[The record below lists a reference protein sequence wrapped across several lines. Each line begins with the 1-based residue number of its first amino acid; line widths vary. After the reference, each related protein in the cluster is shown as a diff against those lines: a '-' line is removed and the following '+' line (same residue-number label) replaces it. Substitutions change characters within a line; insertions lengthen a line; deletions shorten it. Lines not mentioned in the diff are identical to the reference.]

1 MKNNTALSIPVSCF
15 ALVLGALSACSD
27 ASTGFGTPQDAAAPV
42 ITFNPGSSASSSS
55 HSGTSGTAA
64 GSSTGSTSASA
75 LASSAVSSTTGASH
89 TTTSSAVSVDAGVD
103 SGSGNTGD
111 PEPPD
116 MVGMTAAHNAARAA
130 VEPPTTP
137 ALPPMA
143 WSSTI
148 AASAQAFTTN
158 CVFADTTGAYGSN
171 AFAGTGTNTPAEVVA
186 AWVGEDAN
194 YDYATNT
201 CAPGQMCGHY
211 TQVVW
216 RDSVGLGCGMT
227 NCTKNNPFTA
237 NGTGAWQLWVC
248 NYNPPG
254 NYVGEKRY

>member
-1 MKNNTALSIPVSCF
+1 MKNNPASSIAVSCF
-15 ALVLGALSACSD
+15 ALALGALPACSD
-27 ASTGFGTPQDAAAPV
+27 SSTGFGTSDAATSVASTSAGSTAGSSSHSTSTGTGAGSSSSSGSGSAV
-42 ITFNPGSSASSSS
+42 ASSATAGSQSTESSASS
-55 HSGTSGTAA
+55 
-64 GSSTGSTSASA
+64 
-75 LASSAVSSTTGASH
+75 
-89 TTTSSAVSVDAGVD
+89 TSSSGN

-111 PEPPD
+111 PEPAD

-130 VEPPTTP
+130 VQPSATPP
-137 ALPPMA
+137 LPDMA

-158 CVFADTTGAYGSN
+158 CVFADTTNAYGSN
-171 AFAGTGTNTPAEVVA
+171 AFAGTGSYTPAEVVA
-186 AWVGEDAN
+186 AWVGEDAD

-201 CAPGQMCGHY
+201 CVPGQMCGHY

-227 NCTKNNPFTA
+227 NCTTNSPFTSD
-237 NGTGAWQLWVC
+237 GSGQWQLWVC

-254 NYVGEKRY
+254 NYVGEKPY

>member
-1 MKNNTALSIPVSCF
+1 MRNKAALSVSAACV
-15 ALVLGALSACSD
+15 ALALGALSACSQ
-27 ASTGFGTPQDAAAPV
+27 ASTGFGSTDAAIIMIDAG
-42 ITFNPGSSASSSS
+42 TGTSAGSSGPGASSGTG
-55 HSGTSGTAA
+55 SGCGGGSGSGSGTATGGGHPDASAGGSADA
-64 GSSTGSTSASA
+64 GSAHEAGTGT
-75 LASSAVSSTTGASH
+75 
-89 TTTSSAVSVDAGVD
+89 
-103 SGSGNTGD
+103 GSGNPGD

-254 NYVGEKRY
+254 NYVGEKPY